1 MNYVEVF
8 EAIQADPRY
17 QKNIQWGKARR
28 GHPEG
33 TVEAHIVELERNLEL
48 LRPKL
53 SDEDY
58 QKLKILIHVHDS
70 FKAEAESGVAITDPR
85 SHASLARSFLAEF
98 CSDSDL
104 LTMVQYHDE
113 PYALWLQ
120 VHRGRPCNE
129 ERYETLVAGICD
141 WNLFIAFLII
151 DNCTVG
157 KGRESLRWFLQKI
170 EGRVPSAIT
179 QQDIIET
186 V

>member
-8 EAIQADPRY
+8 DAIQADHRY
-17 QKNIQWGKARR
+17 QKNIQWGKARH

-33 TVEAHIVELERNLEL
+33 TVEAHIVELERNLEV

-58 QKLKILIHVHDS
+58 LKLKILIHVHDS

-98 CSDSDL
+98 CSDADL

-120 VHRGRPCNE
+120 VRRGRPYNQ
-129 ERYETLVAGICD
+129 ERYEALLAGIGD
-141 WNLFIAFLII
+141 WNLFSAFLII
-151 DNCTVG
+151 DNCTIG

-170 EGRVPSAIT
+170 EGRVQSEIT
-179 QQDIIET
+179 QQDIIES

>member
-1 MNYVEVF
+1 MNYVEVI
-8 EAIQADPRY
+8 EAIQTDPRY

-33 TVEAHIVELERNLEL
+33 TVEAHIVELERNLEV

-53 SDEDY
+53 SDEDC

-85 SHASLARSFLAEF
+85 SHASLARNFLAEF

-120 VHRGRPCNE
+120 VHRGKPCNE
-129 ERYETLVAGICD
+129 ERYEALVAGIRN
-141 WNLFIAFLII
+141 WNLFITFLII
-151 DNCTVG
+151 DNCTQG

-170 EGRVPSAIT
+170 EGRVRSAIT
-179 QQDIIET
+179 EKDIIET